1 MSEKDLRLALLNTL
15 LTTPHREL
23 AALASMHKEMITQDP
38 RFYVQLAAWYANQ
51 GDVRD
56 HKEMFVIQLCL
67 SQFEGHRDVGL
78 ALLRQLP
85 PYQLARVVD
94 FIKGQKVTKRVPK
107 ADAKGKGR
115 PGRDA
120 GGTKG
125 KALKGRAA
133 RAARRAADQAVKAGV
148 VGAQPLKAGKAEKKT
163 EQVGLFVNV
172 PRSMRT
178 EVTRYLREREAHP
191 GRLDSAILNAREAMK
206 RLYAGLHIE
215 PSKRAQAILFEDN
228 PPEDSVLYAV
238 KQIARATDPAEQAR
252 AIAEHKIPYRVAASL
267 IKKMTPMVLAALVN
281 AMSPQEVINN
291 VASLKERGAMDNAD
305 IKKLI
310 DAKLEAAKKDKRVS
324 AYKAKVAL
332 EAADAT
338 GELAEQLE
346 EITETQVKA
355 KGSIKRPTSL
365 LIDKCVV
372 GDTLVCTEHG
382 LLPIE
387 SLVPPVRLGVR
398 EIGLDLQVATRSG
411 SATATHLY
419 LNGTKPVRYLETE
432 KGYRLGASL
441 NHPVLCYQSATATL
455 EWREA
460 GTLQPGDYV
469 ALRRNTRSFGHAVS
483 FSSYKAKTPY
493 QPSEAPLRVPDSM
506 SPELAR
512 WVGYVVSEGRIH
524 IRPAF
529 VEFINSDEQL
539 VTDFCELTVA
549 LFGIQP
555 RIESYNGSKR
565 VIVPSEELLHFLD
578 EAVGFRKSRSRDCK
592 VPLSVLMSPEKTQRA
607 FLRAYFAGDGGL
619 MSREMG
625 VLAATSASEH
635 LLRTIQV
642 MLLNFGIVSR
652 LKPTTSFATNG
663 SGIRREYWR
672 LTIGGSDAERFLS
685 QVGFASE
692 IKHEAV
698 AISVANG
705 HTLTWSARWD
715 SIPELASVIVASKP
729 GMQSELRQAFPTVA
743 CFKGNAKGDRV
754 PADLLP
760 RMLVTVPSVG
770 ELGSIREIA
779 ESQLFLDKIAGITEG
794 EEPVYDLCVP
804 GDHSFISNG
813 IVSHNSGS
821 MHEAIEV
828 GRQLGAMI
836 SAICES
842 GLFAYAF
849 DSAAYPVKVKGTSLA
864 DWEKALAG
872 INAGGS
878 TSCGVALEW
887 MRKKGERVEQIIMV
901 TDEGENVAPLFKDA
915 YEAYAQALNVRPDVV
930 FVKVGGSSAH
940 LEKVCNDLGV
950 TVRPFEF
957 KGDYYALTNLIPLLT
972 RPSMVDLLMEIMD
985 YPLPERRV
993 A

>member
-1 MSEKDLRLALLNTL
+1 MSERDLRLALLNTL
-15 LTTPHREL
+15 LTTPHRDL
-23 AALASMHKEMITQDP
+23 AALAPLHKEMITQDP

-94 FIKGQKVTKRVPK
+94 FIKGYKVVKRVPK
-107 ADAKGKGR
+107 GGEQPAKGKG
-115 PGRDA
+115 
-120 GGTKG
+120 G
-125 KALKGRAA
+125 KKKAA
-133 RAARRAADQAVKAGV
+133 VAVKA
-148 VGAQPLKAGKAEKKT
+148 ARKAARKAAAKAEKKPVEMVTKT

-191 GRLDSAILNAREAMK
+191 ERLDSAILHAREAMK

-291 VASLKERGAMDNAD
+291 IASLKERGAMDNAD

-310 DAKLEAAKKDKRVS
+310 DAKLGAAKKDKRVS

-346 EITETQVKA
+346 EITEAQVKA
-355 KGSIKRPTSL
+355 RGTIKRPTAL
-365 LIDKCVV
+365 LLDK
-372 GDTLVCTEHG
+372 
-382 LLPIE
+382 
-387 SLVPPVRLGVR
+387 
-398 EIGLDLQVATRSG
+398 SG
-411 SATATHLY
+411 S
-419 LNGTKPVRYLETE
+419 
-432 KGYRLGASL
+432 
-441 NHPVLCYQSATATL
+441 
-455 EWREA
+455 
-460 GTLQPGDYV
+460 
-469 ALRRNTRSFGHAVS
+469 
-483 FSSYKAKTPY
+483 
-493 QPSEAPLRVPDSM
+493 
-506 SPELAR
+506 
-512 WVGYVVSEGRIH
+512 
-524 IRPAF
+524 
-529 VEFINSDEQL
+529 
-539 VTDFCELTVA
+539 
-549 LFGIQP
+549 
-555 RIESYNGSKR
+555 
-565 VIVPSEELLHFLD
+565 
-578 EAVGFRKSRSRDCK
+578 
-592 VPLSVLMSPEKTQRA
+592 LS
-607 FLRAYFAGDGGL
+607 
-619 MSREMG
+619 
-625 VLAATSASEH
+625 
-635 LLRTIQV
+635 I
-642 MLLNFGIVSR
+642 
-652 LKPTTSFATNG
+652 
-663 SGIRREYWR
+663 
-672 LTIGGSDAERFLS
+672 
-685 QVGFASE
+685 
-692 IKHEAV
+692 
-698 AISVANG
+698 
-705 HTLTWSARWD
+705 
-715 SIPELASVIVASKP
+715 
-729 GMQSELRQAFPTVA
+729 
-743 CFKGNAKGDRV
+743 
-754 PADLLP
+754 
-760 RMLVTVPSVG
+760 
-770 ELGSIREIA
+770 
-779 ESQLFLDKIAGITEG
+779 
-794 EEPVYDLCVP
+794 
-804 GDHSFISNG
+804 
-813 IVSHNSGS
+813 
-821 MHEAIEV
+821 AIEV

-842 GLFAYAF
+842 DLFAYAF
-849 DSAAYPVKVKGTSLA
+849 DTAAYPIKVKGNTLA

-872 INAGGS
+872 IHANGG

-901 TDEGENVAPLFKDA
+901 TDEGENTAPLFKDA
-915 YEAYAQALNVRPDVV
+915 YTAYAEALKVRPDVV
-930 FVKVGGSSAH
+930 FVKVGGASAH

-985 YPLPERRV
+985 YPLPERKV